1 MNVDKQLLFILACA
15 ENNVSEA
22 RRLLS
27 ESKDLEIQPEY
38 KNNLLLKNAVRDGRI
53 EILQFLLSL
62 PQVNPTS
69 VLKQT
74 LFDDSVLRNYIEVV
88 RALLSSE
95 KFTESLYFGD
105 IMLEAVSR
113 NFFQIVQLM
122 LIHPLTNILFTLDPF
137 KSEQLIIRAIES
149 NSLETLNNLLQDG
162 RLNPAAS
169 NNAPIRLACSIGNP
183 AIVRMLLADRRVDP
197 AAAESDALVG
207 AARMGNCEVLQML
220 LHDGRADPSVRN
232 NWALRYTVRRRLYS
246 CVLALLQDYRV
257 DSSVVPT
264 NSLNRRMS
272 NLLRSHVRGRNTRK
286 ALASEIRTRGRTQ
299 KIRNYITENLW
310 ADPMVVARRE
320 GVNLSR
326 FAEGHAQGGVAPFG
340 PTGTPTNRF

>member
-1 MNVDKQLLFILACA
+1 MNVEKQLQFILACA

-27 ESKDLEIQPEY
+27 ESEDSEILPEY
-38 KNNLLLKNAVRDGRI
+38 KNNLLLKNAVRDGHI

-62 PQVNPTS
+62 PQVNPTRI
-69 VLKQT
+69 LKHT
-74 LFDDSVLRNYIEVV
+74 LFDDSVLRNSIEVV

-105 IMLEAVSR
+105 ILLEAVSH
-113 NFFQIVQLM
+113 NFFQIVQLI
-122 LIHPLTNILFTLDPF
+122 LTNPLTNILFTHDPF
-137 KSEQLIIRAIES
+137 KSELYIIRAIES
-149 NSLETLNNLLQDG
+149 NSLETLTALLQDG

-197 AAAESDALVG
+197 AAAESDALREAVLV
-207 AARMGNCEVLQML
+207 GNCEVLQIL
-220 LHDGRADPSVRN
+220 LDDGRADPTLRN
-232 NWALRYTVRRRLYS
+232 NWALRYTVRRRIFP
-246 CVLALLQDYRV
+246 CVNALLQDYRV
-257 DSSVVPT
+257 DPSVVPT
-264 NSLNRRMS
+264 NSLNRRMG
-272 NLLRSHVRGRNTRK
+272 NLLRLHVRGRNTRR

-320 GVNLSR
+320 GINLSR
-326 FAEGHAQGGVAPFG
+326 FVEGQAH
-340 PTGTPTNRF
+340 T